1 MSGNATTI
9 LPVDKPMIITTRVLN
24 APRELVWKVLSS
36 PDHLKHFWGPDGF
49 TNTYKTFDFSENGE
63 SRFIMH
69 GPDGKDWPNRMIY
82 RKLDAPRFIRW
93 EHDNGGEGDWDHK
106 FVGEIELFEE
116 GNKTR
121 IELRVIEPSM
131 ESRDNI
137 AQYAVEGGKQNLD
150 RMAAYL
156 APLANDKNLFTIE
169 RVFAVS
175 QERLFEACSDLEQ
188 KKKWF
193 APKGMSVIAAKQ
205 DFKPGGTYHYGLATG
220 QGQDMWGLARF
231 KEIKPHSRIVYSQHF
246 SDKDGGVTRHPMAP
260 TWPLEMIATFDF
272 TPEDD
277 NQTRLKISW
286 VYAGVDDAEAATFH
300 ASHDGMCGGW
310 TATLDALQTYLD
322 HIPTGR
328 YST

>member
-1 MSGNATTI
+1 MIGNATTI
-9 LPVDKPMIITTRVLN
+9 LPKDKPQIITTRVLN

-49 TNTYKTFDFSENGE
+49 TNTYKTFDFRENGE
-63 SRFIMH
+63 SRFTMH
-69 GPDGKDWPNRMIY
+69 GPDGTDWPNRIIY

-93 EHDNGGEGDWDHK
+93 EHDNGGEGEYDHK
-106 FVGEIELFEE
+106 FVGEIELFAE

-156 APLANDKNLFTIE
+156 APLAHDKNRFTIE

-175 QERLFEACSDLEQ
+175 QERLFKSCSEVDQ
-188 KKKWF
+188 MMKWF
-193 APKGMSVIAAKQ
+193 APKGMAVIAAKQ
-205 DFKPGGTYHYGLATG
+205 EFKPGGTYHYGLATADG
-220 QGQDMWGLARF
+220 TEMWGMVNY
-231 KEIKPHSRIVYSQHF
+231 KEIRPHSIIVYAQHF
-246 SDKDGGVTRHPMAP
+246 SDKTGGVTRHPMAP
-260 TWPLEMIATFDF
+260 TWPLEMVTTFEF
-272 TPEDD
+272 LAEGD

-286 VYAGVDDAEAATFH
+286 VYAGVDDTEATTFQN
-300 ASHDGMCGGW
+300 AHDGMRGGW
-310 TATLDALQTYLD
+310 TGSLDNLHAYLNAD
-322 HIPTGR
+322 
-328 YST
+328 